1 MTRGDNPEVYNRLD
15 WGDESLV
22 GRLKAKTDA
31 ILNIIPPDVRT
42 LIDIGCG
49 NGAITHVLAEHY
61 DVTAVDRSETALSF
75 VRTRKIHASSDR
87 IDLPDRSFDMVFSS
101 ELLEHLESPVF
112 EGTLTEM
119 KRLSRKY
126 LFITVPNDQ
135 SVEKDFIR
143 CPSCGYLFN
152 RAYHIRRFDAAG
164 LAACFPEFHVKKSL
178 TLGLGKRGYVP
189 FLARIKHRI
198 TPASSWIAPFWA
210 DRGHRQS
217 MCPSCSAEFEYPY
230 RFHPVG
236 FFLDIMNIPLSPK
249 RPYWLMML
257 FEKE

>member
-1 MTRGDNPEVYNRLD
+1 
-15 WGDESLV
+15 
-22 GRLKAKTDA
+22 
-31 ILNIIPPDVRT
+31 
-42 LIDIGCG
+42 
-49 NGAITHVLAEHY
+49 
-61 DVTAVDRSETALSF
+61 VDRSETALSF

-143 CPSCGYLFN
+143 CPSCGHVFN